1 MKLQINLEN
10 FTMIKFNKDG
20 LETIK
25 IEEIEW
31 IEEIEKIYKDCIPE
45 IKKNWCDENQNLIL
59 AQNNEDYRNV
69 FIKDFG
75 DAFTEEFQER
85 YFLNYE
91 FVTAEELRKSCDF
104 SKEINGEYVSIEEG
118 HELFES
124 NFQSWVH
131 NCISEEWDDN
141 NQIVKMEPEDS
152 GEIFHMTIEEYEK
165 I

>member
-25 IEEIEW
+25 IKEIEW

-59 AQNNEDYRNV
+59 AQNNEDYRDIFV
-69 FIKDFG
+69 KDFG
-75 DAFTEEFQER
+75 DAFSEKFQEK
-85 YFLNYE
+85 YFQNYN
-91 FVTAEELRKSCDF
+91 FITAEELEESCDF
-104 SKEINGEYVSIEEG
+104 WKEIDGDCFCITKG

-124 NFQSWVH
+124 NFQSWVKDR
-131 NCISEEWDDN
+131 ISEEWDDN